1 MPTVRE
7 IADQYVDRIAALDPV
22 LASEAGIAGHDDEM
36 TDFSPEGTAA
46 VADLARATLV
56 ELDAAPV
63 DGERDRVALAV
74 MRDELAIVVE
84 QFDAGERLRDVR
96 VLASPIESIRGVFDQ
111 MPTTTDD
118 DWATISTRM
127 ARVPG
132 ALASFQASLV
142 EGAARGIVAA
152 RRQALACAVTAATW
166 GGEETN
172 VAPFFIAFARSYS
185 GGDTALAQQ
194 LQTAAQAATDAYGQL
209 AEYLRR
215 DYAPEASEHD
225 GVGADRYLLSAREFN
240 GIDLDLDETYSWGW
254 HELHR
259 IEHAMRAVGERIL
272 PHRSLAE
279 VIEFLDNDPAR
290 SIEGIAN
297 LRGWLQDLMDR
308 TIRELDGTHFDIPLP
323 VQRVEAMITPP
334 GGAAAMYYTAPSED
348 FSRPGRTWYPEPVGK
363 ISFPL
368 WHEVSTCYHEGVP
381 GHHLQIGQVVYLAD
395 VLNRFQRTLVESS
408 GHAEGWALYSE
419 RLMGELG
426 YLDDPADELGML
438 QAQVFRAARVVVDIG
453 LHLGKS
459 IPHGE
464 AFHGGETW
472 TPELA
477 QAFMLG
483 FGGFDA
489 PFIASEI
496 DRYLGWPGQAISY
509 KVGEK
514 VWLEGRDAAR
524 ARAGSAFDLKDFHSR
539 ALALGPMGL
548 GLLTEE
554 LARL

>member
-7 IADQYVDRIAALDPV
+7 IADRYVDRIAALDPV
-22 LASEAGIAGHDDEM
+22 LATAAGIAGHDDEM

-46 VADLARATLV
+46 SAELARSTRL
-56 ELDAAPV
+56 ELDAAPIA
-63 DGERDRVALAV
+63 DERDRIAAAV
-74 MRDELAIVVE
+74 MRDELSIVID

-111 MPTTTDD
+111 MPTGSDA
-118 DWATISTRM
+118 DWATIATRM
-127 ARVPG
+127 AKVPG

-142 EGAARGIVAA
+142 EGAGRGVVAA
-152 RRQALACAVTAATW
+152 RRQALACATTAGTW
-166 GGEETN
+166 GGLESN
-172 VAPFFIAFARSYS
+172 APPFFIAFARGYT
-185 GGDTALAQQ
+185 GGDATLAAALGA
-194 LQTAAQAATDAYGQL
+194 AAQAATDAYGQL
-209 AEYLRR
+209 AEYLRH
-215 DYAPEASEHD
+215 DYAPSADERD

-240 GIDLDLDETYSWGW
+240 GIDLNLDETYSWGW

-259 IEHAMRAVGERIL
+259 IEHAMRAVGERVL

-279 VIEFLDNDPAR
+279 VIDFLDHDPAR
-290 SIEGIAN
+290 SIDGIEN
-297 LRGWLQDLMDR
+297 LRAWLQDLMDR
-308 TIRELDGTHFDIPLP
+308 TISELNGTHFDIPLP

-334 GGAAAMYYTAPSED
+334 GGAAAMYYTPPSED

-363 ISFPL
+363 TRFPL

-395 VLNRFQRTLVESS
+395 VLNRFQRTLVENS

-438 QAQVFRAARVVVDIG
+438 QAQAFRAARVVVDIG
-453 LHLGKS
+453 LHLGKD
-459 IPHGE
+459 IPRGE
-464 AFHGGETW
+464 EFHGGEQW
-472 TPELA
+472 TPDLA
-477 QAFMLG
+477 LGFMLG
-483 FGGFDA
+483 FGGFDDA
-489 PFIASEI
+489 FIASEI

-509 KVGEK
+509 KVGERI
-514 VWLEGRDAAR
+514 WLEGRDAAR
-524 ARAGSAFDLKDFHSR
+524 ARAGAAFDLKEFHSR

-548 GLLTEE
+548 GLLREE

>member
-7 IADQYVDRIAALDPV
+7 IADRYVDRIAALDPV
-22 LASEAGIAGHDDEM
+22 LATAAGIAGHDDEM

-46 VADLARATLV
+46 SAELARSTRL

-63 DGERDRVALAV
+63 DDERDRIAVAV
-74 MRDELAIVVE
+74 MRDELATVVD

-111 MPTTTDD
+111 MPAGTDA
-118 DWATISTRM
+118 DWATIATRM
-127 ARVPG
+127 AKVPG

-142 EGAARGIVAA
+142 EGVNRGVVAA
-152 RRQALACAVTAATW
+152 RRQALACATTASTW
-166 GGEETN
+166 GGLESNTP
-172 VAPFFIAFARSYS
+172 PFFVAFVGGYS
-185 GGDTALAQQ
+185 GGNAALGQE
-194 LQTAAQAATDAYGQL
+194 LQVAAQAATDAYGQL
-209 AEYLRR
+209 AEYLRH
-215 DYAPEASEHD
+215 DYAPSADEHD

-254 HELHR
+254 YELHR
-259 IEHAMRAVGERIL
+259 IEHAMRSVGARIL

-279 VIEFLDNDPAR
+279 VIDFLDHDPAR
-290 SIEGIAN
+290 SIDGIQN
-297 LRGWLQDLMDR
+297 LRAWLQDLMDR
-308 TIRELDGTHFDIPLP
+308 TISELNGTHFDIPPP

-334 GGAAAMYYTAPSED
+334 GGAAAMYYTPPSED

-363 ISFPL
+363 TRFPL

-438 QAQVFRAARVVVDIG
+438 QAQAFRAARVVVDIG
-453 LHLGKS
+453 LHLGKD

-464 AFHGGETW
+464 EFHGGEQW
-472 TPELA
+472 TPDIALG
-477 QAFMLG
+477 FMTR
-483 FGGFDA
+483 FGGFEEA
-489 PFIASEI
+489 FMASEI

-509 KVGEK
+509 KVGERI
-514 VWLEGRDAAR
+514 WLEGRDAAR
-524 ARAGSAFDLKDFHSR
+524 TRAGSAFDLKEFHSR

-548 GLLTEE
+548 GLLREE